1 MIAPVLATLDR
12 PAAAQTKL
20 HSGVGFWL
28 PLSGAV
34 AAETKLHSG
43 VGFCLPLS
51 GAVAAETKL
60 HSGVGV
66 CLLNEMGCRS

>member
-43 VGFCLPLS
+43 VG
-51 GAVAAETKL
+51 
-60 HSGVGV
+60 V

>member
-1 MIAPVLATLDR
+1 MIASPTTARSLA
-12 PAAAQTKL
+12 
-20 HSGVGFWL
+20 
-28 PLSGAV
+28 AV
-34 AAETKLHSG
+34 KTKLHSG